1 MRLTYRTPMWPQ
13 ANQSVDNEA
22 EVLGTVSAI
31 TLVQQVRKAR
41 DSINGTSQTLEDIT
55 NQLNTLESTLSLVKE
70 EEKLQT
76 ASVGQQLQAIVEV
89 AEELSGFFN
98 KIKAE
103 QERQAI
109 RRFLHALK
117 SGDKDDIE
125 LSAIFNRLD
134 SARLE
139 LVLRISLAQVGLIG
153 NLQDGFSVALGVL
166 QETNANV
173 KQIIGR
179 DLTLAVRVKDKQ
191 PQTGRHLKL

>member
-1 MRLTYRTPMWPQ
+1 L
-13 ANQSVDNEA
+13 
-22 EVLGTVSAI
+22 LGTAI
-31 TLVQQVRKAR
+31 TLVQQVRNAR

-55 NQLNTLESTLSLVKE
+55 KQLNTLESTLSLVKE
-70 EEKLQT
+70 EEKLQI
-76 ASVGQQLQAIVEV
+76 ASVGQQLQAIVKV

-125 LSAIFNRLD
+125 LSAIFKRLD

-139 LVLRISLAQVGLIG
+139 LVLRISLAQVSLIG
-153 NLQDGFSVALGVL
+153 NLQDGFSVAIGVL
-166 QETNANV
+166 QQTNVNV

-179 DLTLAVRVKDKQ
+179 DLTLAARVKDKQ
-191 PQTGRHLKL
+191 PQAGRYLKL